1 MKNLLLSITVCGII
15 ACGCA
20 QAKELKTIQLN
31 APDTQRG
38 DAVMTALKNRK
49 STREFSTKELSLKDL
64 SDLCWAANGIN
75 RPESGKRTA
84 PSAMNKQDIKVYVC
98 TADGSYLY
106 NPQKNTL
113 EPVSS
118 GDIRPLKAP
127 VCLILVSDTSSDWG
141 AMDAGIVSQNISLFC
156 AGTGMA
162 TVPRGSMDKAALKKA
177 LKLTGDQTPFLNH
190 RIETGRRV

>member
-31 APDTQRG
+31 DPDTQRG

-84 PSAMNKQDIKVYVC
+84 PSAMNKQDIKVSVC

-118 GDIRPLKAP
+118 GDVRPLKAP

-190 RIETGRRV
+190 PVGYFK